1 MCAGKVGEIFDVCGL
16 AAPIVAGF
24 KIDLR
29 ELVNSSYDWQ
39 TPALTPTDHN
49 EWLKNFDLMTELSTC
64 TWPRSIIPTDYASN
78 EVEFIGCGDASQN
91 IVCAVCY
98 IRTLKTDGTYSCQ
111 IVLSKTKL
119 VPKGMT
125 LPRAE
130 LFAAILNVH
139 IVEIV
144 KRSLERFPI
153 KKCLYILDS
162 EIALHWLASET
173 KRLKPWVRNNVIEAS
188 RFTDTEQH

>member
-1 MCAGKVGEIFDVCGL
+1 MKAATCYGFTHVVFVIRGVDVCGL

-64 TWPRSIIPTDYASN
+64 TWPRSIIPTDCASN

-119 VPKGMT
+119 GCS
-125 LPRAE
+125 RASPFLVARKVSLKE
-130 LFAAILNVH
+130 RLTFQSDQFSTYF
-139 IVEIV
+139 
-144 KRSLERFPI
+144 SLESLF
-153 KKCLYILDS
+153 KL
-162 EIALHWLASET
+162 
-173 KRLKPWVRNNVIEAS
+173 
-188 RFTDTEQH
+188 